1 MHFIAF
7 HAATQR
13 CTGKKIMATSRKRSS
28 GSTPVS
34 KSAIEQAT
42 SILKGLPEK
51 TKDTLSL
58 RDAVE
63 LLQDSIVDS
72 LSKGYSH
79 EEVAAMLSEKGVTI
93 NAPSLK
99 YYLTALRRK
108 NKTSGRAKTRRPR
121 KSKNGDNGESEAGD
135 RKTAATDKS
144 GVAGVI
150 SYLMD
155 DSDKADEK
163 PSRKRSSRKSAADE
177 ATDSAEASTPKRRS
191 SAATT
196 ASTATKRS
204 TRSAATSKPSSS
216 TTTKG
221 RRKSL

>member
-121 KSKNGDNGESEAGD
+121 KSKNGDSGESEAGD

-155 DSDKADEK
+155 DSEKADEK

-177 ATDSAEASTPKRRS
+177 APDSTEAATPKRRS
-191 SAATT
+191 STT
-196 ASTATKRS
+196 TTKRS

-216 TTTKG
+216 TTTKS
-221 RRKSL
+221 RRKSS